1 VKRQGGF
8 SMVELMVAITLAL
21 LLTGAVISVFV
32 GSRTAFQATAGV
44 GEMSDSGRFALNL
57 IGESVRSAGNLA
69 CNSAMTATSQN
80 VSGGLPFENSF
91 GQGVEGFEANG
102 ANGTGNPVGTL
113 TLPAVPVV
121 GAANN
126 WTPNL
131 DGTFVANA
139 TVPAGVPAG
148 LGQPVK
154 GSDVLV
160 VRSSTPR
167 VAPAYTTVDALPNAT
182 TLTVTPVSAA
192 INNNGYAAV
201 ADCTKSVIFQAS
213 GGVAAGA
220 TVVTLN
226 NPLQGVGFSAGAVVA
241 PLTTTVYYIGVG
253 SDGDSSLWR
262 LEQLNGGPGFNPL
275 GPEELVPD
283 VENMQVL
290 YGIDPSGTQTASAYV
305 TGDTAQALGFN
316 VVSIQV
322 ALLVA
327 SQPTTREIPQP
338 AAGFYTLLGN
348 QVTVPVDNRMRQ
360 VFYATINLR
369 DAVN

>member
-1 VKRQGGF
+1 MKRQGGF

-21 LLTGAVISVFV
+21 LLTGAVIAVFI
-32 GSRTAFQATAGV
+32 GSRTAYQATAGV

-69 CNSAMTATSQN
+69 CNSAMSATSQTVVPGAPVVTFVN
-80 VSGGLPFENSF
+80 NF

-102 ANGTGNPVGTL
+102 TGNPAGAIA
-113 TLPAVPVV
+113 LPAAPVA

-131 DGTFVANA
+131 DPAMTAAIPAN
-139 TVPAGVPAG
+139 PQNI
-148 LGQPVK
+148 GQPVQ

-160 VRSSTPR
+160 VRSSVPR
-167 VAPAYTTVDALPNAT
+167 VAPAYTTADVAPGANN
-182 TLTVTPVSAA
+182 LTVTPVPVA
-192 INNNGYAAV
+192 IAGYAAV
-201 ADCTKSVIFQAS
+201 SDCTKSVIFQVPAA
-213 GGVAAGA
+213 VAPGA
-220 TVVTLN
+220 TAVGLN
-226 NPLQGVGFSAGAVVA
+226 AGLPGVGFSAGALVT

-253 SDGDSSLWR
+253 SDGDASLWR
-262 LEQLNGGPGFNPL
+262 LEQVNGPGFAP
-275 GPEELVPD
+275 PEELVPD

-290 YGIDPSGTQTASAYV
+290 YGIDTNGTQTAAAYV
-305 TGDTAQALGFN
+305 TADQVGTVN

-322 ALLVA
+322 ALVVA
-327 SQPTTREIPQP
+327 SPPSTRPVPP
-338 AAGFYTLLGN
+338 AAPYNLLGN
-348 QVTVPVDNRMRQ
+348 AVTAPVDNRMRQ